1 MSTTTKKFVGK
12 IWVLD
17 GRRLSTPHTR
27 CSQHIIHYTQNT
39 RNTKHN
45 TCNDTLNTDTTQ
57 QNMRNAQH
65 LTHRAHI
72 RIHTEQHT
80 QHTFTTQ
87 IHSHNHDH
95 KHRHDYNHKNYHKH
109 DHEHNSTHN
118 TQHAH
123 IWAILVCSCPHCE
136 QLLSRCSPSSVL
148 YAFTSSAPLGSRPTG
163 YFLLC
168 RRAMGVAGSSLCL
181 RGDPE
186 RQRYVSLVI
195 SRQGVVQ
202 GGSWSCRAVPTS
214 SRASGDSDSLLCV
227 LQRPNKYS
235 HKQETADA
243 GQ

>member
-1 MSTTTKKFVGK
+1 MMSTTTKKFVGK
-12 IWVLD
+12 IGSVIEGD
-17 GRRLSTPHTR
+17 SAPRTHDA
-27 CSQHIIHYTQNT
+27 
-39 RNTKHN
+39 RNTSYTTHKTQGN
-45 TCNDTLNTDTTQ
+45 TYNDTLNTDTTQ

-163 YFLLC
+163 CFLLC

-202 GGSWSCRAVPTS
+202 GGSWSCRAVLMGTCWLYFIK
-214 SRASGDSDSLLCV
+214 G
-227 LQRPNKYS
+227 
-235 HKQETADA
+235 
-243 GQ
+243 